1 MDFKSYIAEK
11 IAAATE
17 GDKENI
23 FALIEKPKD
32 EAMGDAAFP
41 CFSLSK
47 VLRKA
52 PNMIAAEIDK
62 KITLCKQYQPIKLFT
77 LLTELSTVSRAFFI
91 VSRIKRWLA
100 PAGAPNIRL

>member
-11 IAAATE
+11 IALATE
-17 GDKENI
+17 GEKENI

-52 PNMIAAEIDK
+52 PNMIAAELAE
-62 KITLCKQYQPIKLFT
+62 KITADDCIGEVKAVGGY
-77 LLTELSTVSRAFFI
+77 LLRLLLYRNIFASCIFFMSVKCGYDNEVI
-91 VSRIKRWLA
+91 L
-100 PAGAPNIRL
+100 

>member
-23 FALIEKPKD
+23 FTLIEKPKD

-52 PNMIAAEIDK
+52 PNMIAADLAE
-62 KITLCKQYQPIKLFT
+62 KITADDVIGEVKAVGGYLNFFFNKKLF
-77 LLTELSTVSRAFFI
+77 VSEIAEK
-91 VSRIKRWLA
+91 VLEEGEDYGK
-100 PAGAPNIRL
+100 

>member
-23 FALIEKPKD
+23 FTLIEKPKD

-41 CFSLSK
+41 CFSLS
-47 VLRKA
+47 
-52 PNMIAAEIDK
+52 NMINVLYYLI
-62 KITLCKQYQPIKLFT
+62 I
-77 LLTELSTVSRAFFI
+77 
-91 VSRIKRWLA
+91 
-100 PAGAPNIRL
+100 